1 VASGCDSGAL
11 VNGRDGKGPEPN
23 QPNTINNSCADS
35 TGGTY
40 HVDESIDRVR
50 ILTSDGSPLA
60 AGKTVRIETTVWAFS
75 PPSGDKLDLYYT
87 ANATSPAWT
96 FLTTLTPTFGGAR
109 TLTTTY
115 TLPAGSLQAV
125 RAQFRYQGAASTC
138 TVGAYND
145 RDDLAFTV
153 P

>member
-1 VASGCDSGAL
+1 M
-11 VNGRDGKGPEPN
+11 
-23 QPNTINNSCADS
+23 T
-35 TGGTY
+35 T
-40 HVDESIDRVR
+40 
-50 ILTSDGSPLA
+50 DGSALA

-75 PPSGDKLDLYYT
+75 PPAGDKLDLYYT
-87 ANATSPAWT
+87 ANATSPSWT
-96 FLTTLTPTFGGAR
+96 FLTTLTPIFGGAR

-145 RDDLAFTV
+145 RDDLIFAV
-153 P
+153 GP